1 MSLTYLVLEDE
12 PLIAM
17 DLEFAIEDIGHEAV
31 VAVNNAE
38 ARQAVADNTIAGA
51 ILDVSLGDGETCEP
65 TAKLLSEHN
74 IPFVLHTGDLDRVGE
89 HLRALNAP
97 VLPKPQAA
105 DDVIEKLVG
114 MAEKA

>member
-1 MSLTYLVLEDE
+1 MSHTYLVLEDE

-17 DLEFAIEDIGHEAV
+17 DLEFAFEDVGHRAV

-38 ARQAVADNTIAGA
+38 ARQAVADHAIAGA

-65 TAKLLSEHN
+65 TAKLLSENN

-89 HLRALNAP
+89 PLRELDAP

-105 DDVIEKLVG
+105 DDVIAKLVK
-114 MAEKA
+114 MAGKA

>member
-1 MSLTYLVLEDE
+1 MSHTYLVLEDE

-17 DLEFAIEDIGHEAV
+17 DLEFAFEDVGHQAV

-38 ARQAVADNTIAGA
+38 ARQAMADHAIAGA

-65 TAKLLSEHN
+65 TAKLLSENN

-89 HLRALNAP
+89 PLRELDAP

-105 DDVIEKLVG
+105 DDVIAKLVK
-114 MAEKA
+114 MAEKG

>member
-1 MSLTYLVLEDE
+1 MSHTYLVLEDE

-17 DLEFAIEDIGHEAV
+17 DLEFAFEDVGHQAV

-38 ARQAVADNTIAGA
+38 ARQAVADHAIAGA

-65 TAKLLSEHN
+65 TAKLLSENN

-89 HLRALNAP
+89 PLRELDAP

-105 DDVIEKLVG
+105 DDVIAKLVK
-114 MAEKA
+114 MAGKA

>member
-1 MSLTYLVLEDE
+1 MSHTYLVLEDE

-17 DLEFAIEDIGHEAV
+17 DLEFAFEDVGHQAV

-38 ARQAVADNTIAGA
+38 ARQAVADHAIAGA

-65 TAKLLSEHN
+65 TAKLLSENN

-89 HLRALNAP
+89 PLRELDAP

-105 DDVIEKLVG
+105 DDVIAKLVK

>member
-17 DLEFAIEDIGHEAV
+17 DLEFAFEDIGHRAV

-38 ARQAVADNTIAGA
+38 ASRAISDHQIARAV
-51 ILDVSLGDGETCEP
+51 LDVSLD
-65 TAKLLSEHN
+65 
-74 IPFVLHTGDLDRVGE
+74 DLDRVGE
-89 HLRALNAP
+89 HLRELNAP

-105 DDVIEKLVG
+105 DDVIGKLVG
-114 MAEKA
+114 MSKEA

>member
-1 MSLTYLVLEDE
+1 MSRTYLVLEDE

-17 DLEFAIEDIGHEAV
+17 DLEFAFEDVGHRAV

-38 ARQAVADNTIAGA
+38 ARQAVADHAIAGA

-65 TAKLLSEHN
+65 TAKLLSENN

-89 HLRALNAP
+89 PLRELDAP

-105 DDVIEKLVG
+105 DDVIAKLVK
-114 MAEKA
+114 MAEKG